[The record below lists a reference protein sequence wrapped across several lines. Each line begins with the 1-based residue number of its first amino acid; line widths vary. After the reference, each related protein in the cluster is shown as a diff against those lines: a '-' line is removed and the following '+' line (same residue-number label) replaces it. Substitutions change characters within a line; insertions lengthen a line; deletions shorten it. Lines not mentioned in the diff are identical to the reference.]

1 MDNKGTEKIFALK
14 FSLEKGNIKTQ
25 IHSKNIS
32 PQEAIGLLET
42 AKDQIL
48 ENMRK
53 GRKEIFKSSKK
64 DE

>member
-1 MDNKGTEKIFALK
+1 MDKEKVFAIK
-14 FSLEKGNIKTQ
+14 FDLDKGNIKTQ

-32 PQEAIGLLET
+32 AQEAIGLLET

-48 ENMRK
+48 ENLRK

>member
-1 MDNKGTEKIFALK
+1 MDKEKVFAIK
-14 FSLEKGNIKTQ
+14 FDLDKGNIKTQ
-25 IHSKNIS
+25 IHSRNIS
-32 PQEAIGLLET
+32 AQEAIGLLET

-48 ENMRK
+48 ENLRK

>member
-1 MDNKGTEKIFALK
+1 MNKEKVFAIK
-14 FSLEKGNIKTQ
+14 FSLDKGNIKTQ

-32 PQEAIGLLET
+32 PQEAIGLLDI

-48 ENMRK
+48 ENVRK

>member
-1 MDNKGTEKIFALK
+1 MDKEKVFAIK
-14 FSLEKGNIKTQ
+14 FSLDEGNIKTQ

-48 ENMRK
+48 ENVRK

>member
-1 MDNKGTEKIFALK
+1 MDKEKVFAIK
-14 FSLEKGNIKTQ
+14 FSIDNGNIKTQ

-32 PQEAIGLLET
+32 PHEAVGLLET

-48 ENMRK
+48 EGIRK
-53 GRKEIFKSSKK
+53 GRKEVFKSSKK

>member
-1 MDNKGTEKIFALK
+1 MDNNEKVFAIK
-14 FSLEKGNIKTQ
+14 FSMERGNIKTQ

-48 ENMRK
+48 ENVRK

>member
-1 MDNKGTEKIFALK
+1 MEKEERVFAIK
-14 FSLEKGNIKTQ
+14 FSLDKGNIKTQ

-48 ENMRK
+48 ENIRK

>member
-1 MDNKGTEKIFALK
+1 MDKEKVFAIK
-14 FSLEKGNIKTQ
+14 FSIEDGNIKTQ
-25 IHSKNIS
+25 IHSKNINS
-32 PQEAIGLLET
+32 QEAVGLLEI

-48 ENMRK
+48 DNIRK

>member
-1 MDNKGTEKIFALK
+1 MDKERIFIIK
-14 FSLEKGNIKTQ
+14 FLLDKGNIKTQ
-25 IHSKNIS
+25 IHTKNIS

-48 ENMRK
+48 ENVRK